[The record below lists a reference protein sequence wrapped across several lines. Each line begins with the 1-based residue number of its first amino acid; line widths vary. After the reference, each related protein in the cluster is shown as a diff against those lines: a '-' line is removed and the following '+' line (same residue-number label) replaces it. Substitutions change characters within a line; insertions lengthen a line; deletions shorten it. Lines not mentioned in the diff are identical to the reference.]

1 MCACVRACMRVCMCT
16 SHCLL
21 VTCLTSNNLPIL
33 SVLALVCTVCSTK
46 HQNCKEMRNVI
57 TCGGGRHTNGG
68 NLLACVSMSFCS
80 PVVPPL
86 PSKKTLVPF
95 IVQGATAVLRFTT
108 TNMPYPAPL
117 SYVWTKDGSEITE
130 GNKYTVLDDGVLQ
143 ISDFS
148 LADEGLYLCIGSNK
162 YSAAE
167 RSFYPK
173 TSEIINC
180 WCTHAC
186 VCVFWC
192 MCWSTCVC
200 CVRAP
205 ACICM
210 CVHACILDLV
220 YLCVLMG
227 TIVL

>member
-1 MCACVRACMRVCMCT
+1 MCACVHACVRACMRVCMCT

-21 VTCLTSNNLPIL
+21 VTCLTSNNFSIL

-46 HQNCKEMRNVI
+46 HQNCKEMMNVS

-68 NLLACVSMSFCS
+68 NRSACVSMSFCS

-108 TNMPYPAPL
+108 TNTPYPPL
-117 SYVWTKDGSEITE
+117 YYVWTKDGMEITE

-162 YSAAE
+162 YSEAE

-173 TSEIINC
+173 TSEII
-180 WCTHAC
+180 AIAG
-186 VCVFWC
+186 VC
-192 MCWSTCVC
+192 MCFLVYVLVHTRA
-200 CVRAP
+200 CVRACVRVCVR
-205 ACICM
+205 ACVRV
-210 CVHACILDLV
+210 CVCLLCTCTLCI
-220 YLCVLMG
+220 
-227 TIVL
+227 